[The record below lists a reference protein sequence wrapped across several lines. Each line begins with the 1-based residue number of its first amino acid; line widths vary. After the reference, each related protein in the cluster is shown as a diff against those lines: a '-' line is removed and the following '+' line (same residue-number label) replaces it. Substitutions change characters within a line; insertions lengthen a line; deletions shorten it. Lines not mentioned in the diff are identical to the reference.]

1 MIRFIDV
8 KKTYFKPYNKV
19 LDGISFDVENASMIA
34 VMGRSGVGKTTLL
47 MLLGCLERIDSGSYW
62 YNDIEVSDLKKKD
75 FDKFRKEHISFIFQN
90 FELIPEYSVYENVE
104 IPLLARNVVKRK
116 EKINS
121 ALKRVGIWDY
131 RKKKPH
137 KISGGEQQRCAI
149 ARAIVADT
157 DIILADE
164 PTGALDGETAGEI
177 MGLLKSLKQQGKTII
192 VVTHDEKVASYCD
205 YVIQIKKGKIVR

>member
-19 LDGISFDVENASMIA
+19 LDGISFDVENGSMIA

-47 MLLGCLERIDSGSYW
+47 MLLGRLERIDSGSYW

-75 FDKFRKEHISFIFQN
+75 FDKFRKEHISFILQN

-149 ARAIVADT
+149 VRAIVANT

-164 PTGALDGETAGEI
+164 PTGALDGETVGEI

>member
-19 LDGISFDVENASMIA
+19 LDGISFDVENGSMIA

-116 EKINS
+116 EKINL

>member
-19 LDGISFDVENASMIA
+19 LDGISFDVENGSMIA

-75 FDKFRKEHISFIFQN
+75 FDKFRKEYISFIFQN

-149 ARAIVADT
+149 ASAIVADT

>member
-19 LDGISFDVENASMIA
+19 LDGISFDVENGSMIA

-149 ARAIVADT
+149 ARAI
-157 DIILADE
+157 
-164 PTGALDGETAGEI
+164 GALDGETAGEI

>member
-19 LDGISFDVENASMIA
+19 LDGISFDVENGSMIA

-149 ARAIVADT
+149 ARAIVADA

>member
-1 MIRFIDV
+1 MIRVIDV

-19 LDGISFDVENASMIA
+19 LDGISFDVENGSMIA

-164 PTGALDGETAGEI
+164 PTRALDGETAGEI

>member
-19 LDGISFDVENASMIA
+19 LDGISFDVENGSMIA

-75 FDKFRKEHISFIFQN
+75 FDKFRKEYISFIFQN

-164 PTGALDGETAGEI
+164 PTGEI

>member
-19 LDGISFDVENASMIA
+19 LDGISFDVENGSMIA

-149 ARAIVADT
+149 ARAIVAD
-157 DIILADE
+157 IILSDE

>member
-19 LDGISFDVENASMIA
+19 LDGISFDVENGSMIA

-116 EKINS
+116 EKNNS

>member
-19 LDGISFDVENASMIA
+19 LDGISFDVENGSMIA
-34 VMGRSGVGKTTLL
+34 VMGRLGVGKTTLL

-164 PTGALDGETAGEI
+164 PTRALDGETAGEI

>member
-1 MIRFIDV
+1 M
-8 KKTYFKPYNKV
+8 
-19 LDGISFDVENASMIA
+19 
-34 VMGRSGVGKTTLL
+34 
-47 MLLGCLERIDSGSYW
+47 
-62 YNDIEVSDLKKKD
+62 KKKD

>member
-19 LDGISFDVENASMIA
+19 LDGISFDVENGSMIA

-75 FDKFRKEHISFIFQN
+75 FDKFRKEHISFIFKN
-90 FELIPEYSVYENVE
+90 FKLIPEYSVYKNVE

>member
-19 LDGISFDVENASMIA
+19 LDGISFDVENGSMIA

-75 FDKFRKEHISFIFQN
+75 FDN

>member
-19 LDGISFDVENASMIA
+19 LDGISFDVENGSMIA
-34 VMGRSGVGKTTLL
+34 VMGRSEVGKTTLL
-47 MLLGCLERIDSGSYW
+47 MLHGCLERIDSGSYW

-104 IPLLARNVVKRK
+104 IPLLARNIVKRK

>member
-8 KKTYFKPYNKV
+8 KKTYFKPYNTV
-19 LDGISFDVENASMIA
+19 LDGISFDVENGSMIA

-192 VVTHDEKVASYCD
+192 VVTHDGKVASYCD